1 MGKRDRGAI
10 TGCSDLT
17 SEAYNGF
24 YQGRKLITDA
34 GGELTSEQMD
44 ELVVYRDNAVG
55 GWEKAISATVIH
67 YINDCLFDI
76 AQTELDFYGY
86 AKHWSEAK
94 GFSLSFQFNRLSP
107 VSDAEFAVL
116 HALLRDAPELDA
128 ANFAAWETD
137 LLEARDL
144 LENAYGFDPVDVAAW

>member
-1 MGKRDRGAI
+1 
-10 TGCSDLT
+10 LT
-17 SEAYNGF
+17 F
-24 YQGRKLITDA
+24 
-34 GGELTSEQMD
+34 EQMD

-76 AQTELDFYGY
+76 AQAELDFYGY

-107 VSDAEFAVL
+107 VSDGDFETL
-116 HALLRDAPELDA
+116 QTLLRDAPELDS

-137 LLEARDL
+137 LLAARDL
-144 LENAYGFDPVDVAAW
+144 LQVAYGFDSADVGSW